1 MAAAPRSS
9 TSLPSQYSGAV
20 NHPMAVTPWTVAFTP
35 TRVSSQPA
43 GKPAAHYSHLFAAR
57 RAIALGHA
65 DHGGRDGG
73 ERNHRQQL
81 NNRGMAGVAVDRS
94 PGDAAH
100 TRPGQNQPPRPP
112 RAGEAGAQ

>member
-20 NHPMAVTPWTVAFTP
+20 NHPMAATPWTVAFTP

-43 GKPAAHYSHLFAAR
+43 GKPAANYSQLV
-57 RAIALGHA
+57 RAGRALALGHA

-81 NNRGMAGVAVDRS
+81 NNRGMTGVAVDRS
-94 PGDAAH
+94 PGMAGQR
-100 TRPGQNQPPRPP
+100 RPGQ
-112 RAGEAGAQ
+112 